1 MRRSQAVHRW
11 ITGSLSAGGSA
22 LPSSRRQKMRLF
34 RVKRDADGFG
44 ELGMEKPVRGKA
56 IPRSGRSLSQGS
68 RGNQRLGKTGT
79 RMSGLRRAN
88 RAAQEIL
95 PEMRCRSPKSLCS
108 EDNAQKP
115 IRCEELTSFRS
126 LIINDLH
133 VAVLRVRYPFAL
145 EALSGCLT
153 LHMTGAAIPLQTEAV
168 AGELESGL

>member
-1 MRRSQAVHRW
+1 MEGCSRPFAV
-11 ITGSLSAGGSA
+11 
-22 LPSSRRQKMRLF
+22 LPLQ
-34 RVKRDADGFG
+34 
-44 ELGMEKPVRGKA
+44 
-56 IPRSGRSLSQGS
+56 
-68 RGNQRLGKTGT
+68 
-79 RMSGLRRAN
+79 MSGLRRAN